1 MRKDEIATIKLK
13 SRLDN
18 GGGITYIVQQKFR
31 ILQQFTVRTLLY
43 ENDGVIYYKLVQL
56 TKFPDGYPNCYRISK
71 RGGQL
76 NPILLVANPSS
87 AMGRGRAVLERVVAW
102 FAQNDVAT
110 HQLVSQHAGHLFAAL
125 PPLLKE
131 NWRAIAVLGGDGTL
145 FEVVNICL
153 DSTSGNFA
161 TPLAVI
167 PGGTG
172 NSFAKDLAGA
182 TPEDFLHKAVH
193 GKPQPV
199 DVARCRCGNGITV
212 GRQWHKNEFYFIN
225 VLGTGFVAE
234 VNHRSRG
241 FKKLGMLGYAV
252 SVFATLADL
261 RPYQMRLVMD
271 GKVMEQPN
279 TFVAICNSRYIGGNM
294 KIAPEANIR
303 DNMLDVVVANSISRL
318 ELVRTFP
325 KIFSGTHT
333 SHPEVKIFR
342 ARSMRLE
349 TDPPSLLTPDGESL
363 GTTPIEVEVL
373 SGKLCMMT

>member
-1 MRKDEIATIKLK
+1 
-13 SRLDN
+13 
-18 GGGITYIVQQKFR
+18 V
-31 ILQQFTVRTLLY
+31 
-43 ENDGVIYYKLVQL
+43 
-56 TKFPDGYPNCYRISK
+56 
-71 RGGQL
+71 

-87 AMGRGRAVLERVVAW
+87 AMGRGRTVLERTVAW
-102 FAQNDVAT
+102 FAQNGVAT
-110 HQLVSQHAGHLFAAL
+110 HQLVSQYAGHLFAAL

-131 NWRAIAVLGGDGTL
+131 SWRAIAVLGGDGTL
-145 FEVVNICL
+145 FEVINICL
-153 DSTSGNFA
+153 DSTSENFA

-172 NSFAKDLAGA
+172 NSFAKDLTGA
-182 TPEDFLHKAVH
+182 TLEDFLRKATH
-193 GKPQPV
+193 GAPRPV
-199 DVARCRCGNGITV
+199 DVAHCRCCNGINA

-234 VNHRSRG
+234 VNHRARG
-241 FKKLGMLGYAV
+241 FKKLGVLGYAV

-271 GKVMEQPN
+271 GKLVERPN

-294 KIAPEANIR
+294 KIAPDADIN
-303 DNMLDVVVANSISRL
+303 DNLLDIVVANSISRL

-325 KIFSGTHT
+325 QIFSGTHT
-333 SHPEVKIFR
+333 SHPEVKAFR
-342 ARSMRLE
+342 ARHVRVE

-373 SGKLCMMT
+373 SGKLQLMT